1 MLVFSERVPFSL
13 PSSLLFSH
21 DIGMGVMRLFSFL
34 TLQDV
39 FHCFPPPPPRS
50 PRLELLGLGLV
61 ELLVETGTP
70 T

>member
-39 FHCFPPPPPRS
+39 FHCFPR
-50 PRLELLGLGLV
+50 RELLGLGLV